1 MAAPAAPPVAPSTPA
16 RRAKPEPLRPFRV
29 AWLFFRVG
37 VMSEVQYRLNFFLQ
51 LLQSVVALGTGLA
64 VLAIVFSHT
73 SRLAGWSRPELLA
86 VMGIHVLMGGFI
98 HTFIQPNME
107 RLMEDVRKGTLDYVL
122 TKPEDGQV
130 VVSVREIRIWQG
142 VDVLLGTGVLV
153 VALVQLHR
161 GVGAWGALG
170 FAAALLLGAVMVYC
184 FWLIVSVGVFWIIRL
199 EWVGNLFDGIYAT
212 GRWPIGVYPIGLR
225 ASLTFLVPV
234 AFAVTVPAQ
243 ALTGRLNMG
252 TLGIAAA
259 FAAVLLVFTRWFWKR
274 GLRRYSGA
282 SA

>member
-1 MAAPAAPPVAPSTPA
+1 VAARGSQVHGGGELMDA
-16 RRAKPEPLRPFRV
+16 RREPLRPFRV

-37 VMSEVQYRLNFFLQ
+37 VMSELQYRINFFLQ
-51 LLQSVVALGTGLA
+51 LLQSLVALGTGLA

-73 SRLAGWSRPELLA
+73 TQLAGWTRPELLA
-86 VMGIHVLMGGFI
+86 LMGIHLIMGGVI
-98 HTFIQPNME
+98 HTFVQPNME
-107 RLMEDVRKGTLDYVL
+107 RLMEDVRKGNLDHVL

-130 VVSVREIRIWQG
+130 MVSVREIRIWQA
-142 VDVLLGTGVLV
+142 VDILLGAGVLT
-153 VALVQLHR
+153 VALIQLQG
-161 GVGAWGALG
+161 GVGPLDGLAFAIAL
-170 FAAALLLGAVMVYC
+170 FLGAVMLYC
-184 FWLIVSVGVFWIIRL
+184 FWLVISIGVFWIIRL

-225 ASLTFLVPV
+225 ASLTYLVPV

-243 ALTGRLNMG
+243 ALTGRLTIGN
-252 TLGIAAA
+252 LGFAAGFAAA
-259 FAAVLLVFTRWFWKR
+259 LLVFTRWFWRR

>member
-1 MAAPAAPPVAPSTPA
+1 MGGRPVTADQA
-16 RRAKPEPLRPFRV
+16 VAVRRPRREPFRPLRV

-37 VMSEVQYRLNFFLQ
+37 IMSEVQYRVNFFLQ

-73 SRLAGWSRPELLA
+73 TQLAGWTRPQLLA
-86 VMGIHVLMGGFI
+86 LII
-98 HTFIQPNME
+98 HTFVQPNME

-130 VVSVREIRIWQG
+130 VVSVREIRIWQA
-142 VDVLLGTGVLV
+142 VDILLGAGVLT
-153 VALVQLHR
+153 VALIQLQG
-161 GVGAWGALG
+161 GVGGWDALA
-170 FAAALLLGAVMVYC
+170 FAVALLLGATLVYC
-184 FWLIVSVGVFWIIRL
+184 FWLIVSIGVFWIIRL

-243 ALTGRLNMG
+243 ALTGRLTIGN
-252 TLGIAAA
+252 LGIAAG
-259 FAAVLLVFTRWFWKR
+259 FAAVLLVFTRWFWRR